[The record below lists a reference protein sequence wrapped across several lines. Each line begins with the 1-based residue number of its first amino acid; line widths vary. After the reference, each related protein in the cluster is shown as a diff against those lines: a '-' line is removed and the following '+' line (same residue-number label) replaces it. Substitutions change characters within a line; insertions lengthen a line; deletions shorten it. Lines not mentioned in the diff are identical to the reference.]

1 VRRHRTDIAALL
13 FGLAFVI
20 YSGTFIASELSDTD
34 IEAAWISAIAF
45 VTLGVVALTA
55 TLLRGGTP
63 ADRAMRGSEAPPESA
78 SESALEEA
86 DDVGEG

>member
-1 VRRHRTDIAALL
+1 MKRHRADIAALL

-20 YSGTFIASELSDTD
+20 YAGTFVASELSDTD
-34 IEAAWISAIAF
+34 IEPAWISAIAF

-55 TLLRGGTP
+55 TLLRGKEP
-63 ADRAMRGSEAPPESA
+63 AVELVEPAPPTPLTTSDEGG
-78 SESALEEA
+78 

>member
-1 VRRHRTDIAALL
+1 VKRHRADIAALL

-34 IEAAWISAIAF
+34 IEAAWISAITF

-55 TLLRGGTP
+55 TLLRSKEASAELAEGAPQTLP
-63 ADRAMRGSEAPPESA
+63 GSSGEGV
-78 SESALEEA
+78 

>member
-1 VRRHRTDIAALL
+1 MKRHRTDIAALL

-20 YSGTFIASELSDTD
+20 YAGTFVASELSDTD
-34 IEAAWISAIAF
+34 IEPAWISAIAF

-55 TLLRGGTP
+55 TLLRGKAAPVELTDG
-63 ADRAMRGSEAPPESA
+63 AIAPPLIVSGEGV
-78 SESALEEA
+78 